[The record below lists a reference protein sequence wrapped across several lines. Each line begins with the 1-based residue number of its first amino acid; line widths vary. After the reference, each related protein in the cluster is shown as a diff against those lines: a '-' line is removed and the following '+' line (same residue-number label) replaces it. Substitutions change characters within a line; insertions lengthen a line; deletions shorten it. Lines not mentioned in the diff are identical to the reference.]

1 MTMRIR
7 VLDLVFALSNH
18 NPSLRSTTCMAFC
31 GAFQGRFPLT
41 NRVIGHRRRLPSE
54 DHGMLKVLSLLLL
67 TITYLLATATAQ
79 TAVDGMLRGADQ
91 AVAGASVTL
100 QRAEGSVAQQT
111 TSDASGKFHFA
122 AVEAGAYTMTADAR
136 GFYVATYNFVARA
149 RQPQSLTVELRR
161 KQSFQQTVEVKAGY
175 LTIDPEKTGSSY
187 TFTQQDLERLPDPL
201 IDTTNGLVNNLMPGS
216 SDSHDNFL
224 AVRGTE
230 FSLHEF
236 INGVSFLDNTQPQFS
251 PGVSPQIF
259 ETVDLM
265 TGGFTPEY
273 GNRFGGVLDI
283 TTRSGADLG
292 GHGDVNFRGA
302 TVSNYDFNADY
313 GGQAGRLGYY
323 FFVDGFTSA
332 RFLNPPE
339 PRELYDFGKGSRGSM
354 QLDWHAGNKDS
365 LKLLLMGGGDNF
377 QQPNISDDQDVGRDA
392 HRHLR
397 QQTAILTWLH
407 SFSPETLL
415 SAALY
420 QRIGS
425 DHVLP
430 TTDPITPLSTASRSP
445 LTVGIK
451 SDISRYW
458 HGHFFKA
465 GVDLVRL
472 RENESFFFDSR
483 GDPDV
488 FPSFSG
494 GLLGGQASTY
504 VQDHFSPA
512 RNLTVDLG
520 LRYDY
525 FDLVD
530 TAVHTSPRIGLA
542 YHFARTNSVLHAA
555 YNRYF
560 SPPPIE
566 YALLASFIGNN
577 AADPSQRVGNVRAY
591 TQNYFEAGWA
601 QELRPRISLELNA
614 YLHTGHNS
622 FENHE
627 ISISRIFVPINFHTA
642 RSEGAELVLNMR
654 QLEWL
659 GISGRLQYAL
669 AKTYFYG
676 PITGGF
682 AGDEPLEPGER
693 IVPAFDQTHTGT
705 AQIFYHNRWRGF
717 WTGSSLRYGSGT
729 IIEGGARLPQHFTS
743 DLVAGISLWHGE
755 PRRLDLEFDISN
767 VSNSVY
773 QIAKE
778 SEEIPIQYAP
788 SRTVGGSLKFHF

>member
-1 MTMRIR
+1 MRNFSFQ
-7 VLDLVFALSNH
+7 L
-18 NPSLRSTTCMAFC
+18 FC
-31 GAFQGRFPLT
+31 LT
-41 NRVIGHRRRLPSE
+41 AIL
-54 DHGMLKVLSLLLL
+54 
-67 TITYLLATATAQ
+67 YTAASAQ
-79 TAVDGMLRGADQ
+79 TAVDGVLRDTAGKAV
-91 AVAGASVTL
+91 VAGATVIL
-100 QRAEGSVAQQT
+100 QRAEGSIAQQGS
-111 TSDASGKFHFA
+111 SDALGKFHFA
-122 AVEAGAYTMTADAR
+122 AVEAGAYTLKTEASD
-136 GFYVATYNFVARA
+136 FYPASYDFVLRA
-149 RQPQSLTVELRR
+149 RQPLALTVELQR
-161 KQSFQQTVEVKAGY
+161 KESVQQAVEVKAGY
-175 LTIDPEKTGSSY
+175 MTIDPEKTGSSY
-187 TFTQQDLERLPDPL
+187 IFTQQDLERLPDPL
-201 IDTTNGLVNNLMPGS
+201 TDSTNSLVNDLMPGA

-251 PGVSPQIF
+251 PGISPQIF

-302 TVSNYDFNADY
+302 TVDNYDLNADY

-323 FFVDGFTSA
+323 VFVDGFTSG
-332 RFLNPPE
+332 RFLDPPE
-339 PRELYDFGKGSRGSM
+339 PHELYDFGKGSRATM
-354 QLDWHAGNKDS
+354 QLNWRAGNSDS
-365 LKLLLMGGGDNF
+365 VKLLLMGGGDNF
-377 QQPNISDDQDVGRDA
+377 QQPNITDDQEVGRDA
-392 HRHLR
+392 RRHLR

-407 SFSPETLL
+407 TFSPETLI
-415 SAALY
+415 STSLY
-420 QRIGS
+420 ERIGS
-425 DHVLP
+425 DRVLP
-430 TTDPITPLSTASRSP
+430 TTDPITPFSTASRSP
-445 LTVGIK
+445 LTLGIK
-451 SDISRYW
+451 SDVSHYW
-458 HGHFFKA
+458 HGNFFKA

-472 RENESFFFDSR
+472 REDESFFFDSR

-494 GLLGGQASTY
+494 GLLGGQASAY
-504 VQDHFSPA
+504 VQDHFSPV

-530 TAVHTSPRIGLA
+530 TAVQTSPRVGLA
-542 YHFARTNSVLHAA
+542 YHFTKTNSVLHAA

-566 YALLASFIGNN
+566 YSLLASFIGNN
-577 AADPSQRVGNVRAY
+577 AVDPDQRVGNVRAY

-601 QELRPRISLELNA
+601 QELHPRISLEINA

-654 QLEWL
+654 QLEKF

-669 AKTYFYG
+669 TKTYFYG

-717 WTGSSLRYGSGT
+717 WAGSALRYGSGT

-743 DLVAGISLWHGE
+743 DLVAGINVWNAE
-755 PRRLDLEFDISN
+755 PRRLDLEFDVTN
-767 VSNSVY
+767 VSNSIY

-778 SEEIPIQYAP
+778 SDEIPIQYAP

>member
-1 MTMRIR
+1 MRG
-7 VLDLVFALSNH
+7 F
-18 NPSLRSTTCMAFC
+18 
-31 GAFQGRFPLT
+31 
-41 NRVIGHRRRLPSE
+41 
-54 DHGMLKVLSLLLL
+54 LLHFFLL
-67 TITYLLATATAQ
+67 TLVLPVVAAAQ
-79 TAVDGMLRGADQ
+79 TAVDGTLRDATGK
-91 AVAGASVTL
+91 AVPGASVAL
-100 QRAEGSVAQQT
+100 QRAEGNGVQRVM
-111 TSDASGKFHFA
+111 SDASGRFRFA
-122 AVEAGAYTMTADAR
+122 VLKAGAYTLKAEAP
-136 GFYVATYNFVARA
+136 GFYLTSYDFVVRA
-149 RQPQSLTVELRR
+149 RQPLSLTIELQR
-161 KQSFQQTVEVKAGY
+161 KEAVQQSVEVKAGH
-175 LTIDPEKTGSSY
+175 LTVDQEKTGSSY
-187 TFTQQDLERLPDPL
+187 TFTHQDLENLPDPL
-201 IDTTNGLVNNLMPGS
+201 VDTTSDLVNNLMPGA

-251 PGVSPQIF
+251 PGMSPQIF

-292 GHGDVNFRGA
+292 GHGSVNFRGG
-302 TVSNYDFNADY
+302 TVDNYDLNADY
-313 GGQAGRLGYY
+313 GGQAGWLGYY
-323 FFVDGFTSA
+323 FFVDGFTSG
-332 RFLNPPE
+332 RFLDPPE
-339 PRELYDFGKGSRGSM
+339 PHELFDFGKGSRATA
-354 QLDWHAGNKDS
+354 QLDWRAANHDS

-377 QQPNISDDQDVGRDA
+377 QQPNITDDQEVGRDA
-392 HRHLR
+392 QRHLR

-407 SFSPETLL
+407 TFSPETLL
-415 SAALY
+415 STSIY
-420 QRIGS
+420 ERTGS
-425 DHVLP
+425 DRVLP
-430 TTDPITPLSTASRSP
+430 TADPITPLSIASRAP
-445 LTVGIK
+445 LTLGIK
-451 SDISRYW
+451 SDLSHFWR
-458 HGHFFKA
+458 GHFIKA

-472 RENESFFFDSR
+472 RESESFFFDSR

-488 FPSFSG
+488 FPSFGG
-494 GLLGGQASTY
+494 GLLGGQASAY
-504 VQDHFSPA
+504 VQGHFSLL
-512 RNLTVDLG
+512 RNLSVDLG

-530 TAVHTSPRIGLA
+530 TGVQVSPRVGLA
-542 YHFARTNSVLHAA
+542 YHFKKTNSVLHAA

-566 YALLASFIGNN
+566 YSLLASFIGNH
-577 AADPSQRVGNVRAY
+577 AVDPDQRVGNVRAY
-591 TQNYFEAGWA
+591 TQNYFEVGWA
-601 QELRPRISLELNA
+601 QELHPRVSLEVNA

-642 RSEGAELVLNMR
+642 RSEGAELVLNLR
-654 QLEWL
+654 QIERL

-693 IVPAFDQTHTGT
+693 IVPAFDQTHTGR

-717 WTGSSLRYGSGT
+717 WAGSALRYGSGT
-729 IIEGGARLPQHFTS
+729 IIEGGDRLPQHFTS
-743 DLVAGISLWHGE
+743 DLATGINLWSTE
-755 PRRLDLEFDISN
+755 LRRLDLEFNITN
-767 VSNSVY
+767 VSNSIY

-788 SRTVGGSLKFHF
+788 SRTVGGSVKFHF